1 MLQNR
6 ERREREMSIVAQFFM
21 IMGGVLTGY
30 VGIGLAAAI
39 GKLVGGGIFR
49 FQFDEFIFFMVRLSK
64 SGKHFSF
71 GLCDPRPYIKCQM
84 IDMKPTKVRGVIY
97 DAFSMA
103 VALFVTETVSLQLFA
118 AKRMPFNAFTLPMAI
133 VMIGY
138 TCFII
143 VHLVFTQK
151 KNVGDN
157 PGGALR
163 EEYQRVYGE
172 IKKGTEPGK
181 IEIKDLEYTGHLTDL
196 GVYKKYLMLKYYHFL
211 DKGDYAQVSKVIDD
225 LENYVPDKWSK
236 SDLPMLAEL
245 VFYHVII
252 RKNEAKAQ
260 FYGKSFCSMLEGNEA
275 VNEKRV
281 FAYWLF
287 FVQKD
292 RGAAL
297 QYTMKT
303 LKQISS
309 YHLTGCQ
316 NLEKKLLSALIKRIE
331 RTA

>member
-1 MLQNR
+1 
-6 ERREREMSIVAQFFM
+6 MSIVAQFFM

-39 GKLVGGGIFR
+39 GNLIGGGIFR

-97 DAFSMA
+97 GAFSMA

-172 IKKGTEPGK
+172 IKKGTEPGE
-181 IEIKDLEYTGHLTDL
+181 IGIKDLEYTGHLTDL
-196 GVYKKYLMLKYYHFL
+196 GVYKKYLMLKYYHFWI
-211 DKGDYAQVSKVIDD
+211 KEIT
-225 LENYVPDKWSK
+225 
-236 SDLPMLAEL
+236 
-245 VFYHVII
+245 H
-252 RKNEAKAQ
+252 R
-260 FYGKSFCSMLEGNEA
+260 C
-275 VNEKRV
+275 
-281 FAYWLF
+281 
-287 FVQKD
+287 QK
-292 RGAAL
+292 
-297 QYTMKT
+297 
-303 LKQISS
+303 
-309 YHLTGCQ
+309 
-316 NLEKKLLSALIKRIE
+316 
-331 RTA
+331 

>member
-1 MLQNR
+1 
-6 ERREREMSIVAQFFM
+6 MSIVAQFFM

-172 IKKGTEPGK
+172 IKKGTEPGE

-196 GVYKKYLMLKYYHFL
+196 GVYKKYLMLKYYHFWI
-211 DKGDYAQVSKVIDD
+211 KEIT
-225 LENYVPDKWSK
+225 
-236 SDLPMLAEL
+236 
-245 VFYHVII
+245 H
-252 RKNEAKAQ
+252 R
-260 FYGKSFCSMLEGNEA
+260 C
-275 VNEKRV
+275 
-281 FAYWLF
+281 
-287 FVQKD
+287 QK
-292 RGAAL
+292 
-297 QYTMKT
+297 
-303 LKQISS
+303 
-309 YHLTGCQ
+309 
-316 NLEKKLLSALIKRIE
+316 
-331 RTA
+331 